1 MMKEII
7 RTVFIIILLIF
18 IIGIPVFAPIYNNHV
33 AKKTADNL
41 ADIPLPENT
50 EFVEKTY
57 SARKL
62 VGSGNGMQYFGAI
75 LVKSGL
81 PLNELENYYSG
92 YADNEWQCIVESQE
106 SKEIRVIEHGELE
119 FESEITGGGY
129 YIVYSWGENYTIFN
143 EFDLRGH

>member
-1 MMKEII
+1 MMKEI
-7 RTVFIIILLIF
+7 RTVLKIILFVFIIV
-18 IIGIPVFAPIYNNHV
+18 IPVFAPIYNNYV

-41 ADIPLPENT
+41 ADIPLPEKT

-62 VGSGNGMQYFGAI
+62 VGNGNGMQYFGAI

-81 PLNELENYYSG
+81 VLHELEEYYSG
-92 YADNEWQCIVESQE
+92 YADNEWECIVESQE
-106 SKEIRVIEHGELE
+106 AKEIRVIEHGELE

-129 YIVYSWGENYTIFN
+129 YIVYSWGENHTIFN